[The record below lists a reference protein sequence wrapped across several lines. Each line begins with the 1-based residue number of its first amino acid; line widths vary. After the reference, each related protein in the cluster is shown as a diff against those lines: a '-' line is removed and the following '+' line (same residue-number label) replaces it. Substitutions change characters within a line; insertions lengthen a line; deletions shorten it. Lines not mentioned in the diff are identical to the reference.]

1 MVDDRLT
8 DDFRADLVVDA
19 LLTEYKNIHQRV
31 MNQIESYETTNVRV
45 LMLVGVLLYFGIT
58 NFSHTGDSYIFIL
71 VNLVFMVAI
80 PFVALGSVAFTAAN
94 LVKIMIWGDFLKRI
108 ENKVNRVL
116 RREAH
121 YYGFERG
128 HVMDWEYWRMVY
140 GYAGNSNFLSAV
152 TFDAFL
158 VLATILCTVA
168 SVLLRLS
175 YINGVMPDS
184 YPLYRAV
191 SLFMLL
197 MFLVGCGVSLVLY
210 CRQRVKSSKDVYDD
224 ETV

>member
-1 MVDDRLT
+1 MIEDRLAT
-8 DDFRADLVVDA
+8 DLKADLVIDA

-45 LMLVGVLLYFGIT
+45 LTLVGVLLYFGIT
-58 NFSHTGDSYIFIL
+58 NFNHTGDSYIFVL
-71 VNLVFMVAI
+71 VNLVFIIAI

-108 ENKVNRVL
+108 ENKVNKVL
-116 RREAH
+116 RREGQ
-121 YYGFERG
+121 YYGFEKG
-128 HVMDWEYWRMVY
+128 HIMDWEYWRVEY
-140 GYAGNSNFLSAV
+140 GYAGSSNYLSAV

-158 VLATILCTVA
+158 VLATIMCTIA

-175 YINGVMPDS
+175 FIKSAVTDS
-184 YPLYRAV
+184 YSLYLAA
-191 SLFMLL
+191 SIFMLL
-197 MFLVGCGVSLVLY
+197 VFLAGCGVSLVQY
-210 CRQRVKSSKDVYDD
+210 RRQNAKSSKDIYDD